1 MRPNGRGPPTVQ
13 QERRGVRRIPET
25 HERRRSKENTVA
37 KKILVVDDEPMVIRM
52 ATDALTARGF
62 VVVSA
67 PNGYEGLIA
76 AREQKPDL
84 ILLDVVMPDL
94 DGHEVLARL
103 RKDDRT
109 KDIPVIHLS
118 AVGDFDQQLHA
129 MEDGSKDYITKPIR
143 PSELADRVEAFL
155 DPSKAGRVDRDA
167 HAKTGRLR
175 AITDIMHRDQ
185 G

>member
-1 MRPNGRGPPTVQ
+1 M
-13 QERRGVRRIPET
+13 
-25 HERRRSKENTVA
+25 S
-37 KKILVVDDEPMVIRM
+37 KKILVIDDEPMVIKM
-52 ATDALTARGF
+52 VTDALVGRGF
-62 VVVSA
+62 MVVSA

-76 AREQKPDL
+76 ARSERPDL

-118 AVGDFDQQLHA
+118 AVGDFDKQLQA
-129 MEDGSKDYITKPIR
+129 MQDGSADYITKPIK
-143 PSELADRVEAFL
+143 PAELADRVETFL
-155 DPSKAGRVDRDA
+155 DPTKRNQAARDA
-167 HAKTGRLR
+167 HAKTGKLR
-175 AITDIMHRDQ
+175 AITDIMHRDH

>member
-1 MRPNGRGPPTVQ
+1 MP
-13 QERRGVRRIPET
+13 
-25 HERRRSKENTVA
+25 
-37 KKILVVDDEPMVIRM
+37 KKILVIDDEPMVIRM
-52 ATDALTARGF
+52 ASDALTQRGF
-62 VVVSA
+62 TVVSA

-76 AREQKPDL
+76 ARGEKPDL

-118 AVGDFDQQLHA
+118 AVGDFTEQLHA
-129 MEDGSKDYITKPIR
+129 MEDGSVDYITKPIK
-143 PSELADRVEAFL
+143 PSDLADRVEAFL
-155 DPSKAGRVDRDA
+155 DPAKRARMQNET

-175 AITDIMHRDQ
+175 AISDIMHRGQD
-185 G
+185 

>member
-1 MRPNGRGPPTVQ
+1 V
-13 QERRGVRRIPET
+13 
-25 HERRRSKENTVA
+25 S
-37 KKILVVDDEPMVIRM
+37 KKILVIDDEPMVIKM
-52 ATDALTARGF
+52 VTDALVGRGF
-62 VVVSA
+62 MVVSA

-76 AREQKPDL
+76 ARSERPDL

-118 AVGDFDQQLHA
+118 AVGDFDKQLQA
-129 MEDGSKDYITKPIR
+129 MQDGSADYITKPIK
-143 PSELADRVEAFL
+143 PAELADRVEAFL
-155 DPSKAGRVDRDA
+155 DPTKRNQAARDA
-167 HAKTGRLR
+167 HAKTGKLR
-175 AITDIMHRDQ
+175 AITDIMHRDH

>member
-1 MRPNGRGPPTVQ
+1 VP
-13 QERRGVRRIPET
+13 
-25 HERRRSKENTVA
+25 
-37 KKILVVDDEPMVIRM
+37 KKILVIDDEPMVIRM
-52 ATDALTARGF
+52 ATDALVARDF
-62 VVVSA
+62 DVVSA

-84 ILLDVVMPDL
+84 ILLDIEMPDL
-94 DGHEVLARL
+94 NGHEVLARL
-103 RKDDRT
+103 RKDERT
-109 KDIPVIHLS
+109 KNIPVIHLS

-129 MEDGSKDYITKPIR
+129 MEDGSADYITKPIK
-143 PSELADRVEAFL
+143 PAELADRVEAFL
-155 DPSKAGRVDRDA
+155 DPAKRARMDRET